1 MSNNPISDYL
11 KLAKSLSTIPNL
23 KELRLD
29 LTTVEKVEI
38 VLRNLPNLKKLND
51 KEIKPDL
58 FYEEN
63 IEENINENESNEN
76 NENIQI
82 NSNNDINNSDK
93 VIVEKNEFEKNEN
106 NTNDIELPDSN
117 IESEIT
123 NYDVSYILFKFNY
136 IK

>member
-23 KELRLD
+23 NELRLD

-58 FYEEN
+58 FYEDNIDEN
-63 IEENINENESNEN
+63 NNENESNEN
-76 NENIQI
+76 NENIQV
-82 NSNNDINNSDK
+82 NSNNEINNSDK

-117 IESEIT
+117 IESEIS
-123 NYDVSYILFKFNY
+123 NYDVSCILFNFNY
-136 IK
+136 I

>member
-1 MSNNPISDYL
+1 LSNNPISDYL
-11 KLAKSLSTIPNL
+11 KLAKSLSTIPKLN
-23 KELRLD
+23 ELRLD

-58 FYEEN
+58 FYEDNIQEN
-63 IEENINENESNEN
+63 NNEMES

-82 NSNNDINNSDK
+82 KNNNEINNSDK
-93 VIVEKNEFEKNEN
+93 IIVEKNECEKNEN
-106 NTNDIELPDSN
+106 YTNDIELPDSN
-117 IESEIT
+117 IESEIN

-136 IK
+136 IYRK

>member
-23 KELRLD
+23 NELRLD

-58 FYEEN
+58 FYEDN
-63 IEENINENESNEN
+63 IEENNNEIESNEN

-82 NSNNDINNSDK
+82 NKNIDINNSDK
-93 VIVEKNEFEKNEN
+93 IIVEKNEYEKNEN
-106 NTNDIELPDSN
+106 YTNDIELPDSN
-117 IESEIT
+117 IESEIG

-136 IK
+136 I

>member
-1 MSNNPISDYL
+1 M
-11 KLAKSLSTIPNL
+11 

-58 FYEEN
+58 FYEDN
-63 IEENINENESNEN
+63 I
-76 NENIQI
+76 
-82 NSNNDINNSDK
+82 
-93 VIVEKNEFEKNEN
+93 NEN

-117 IESEIT
+117 IESEIS
-123 NYDVSYILFKFNY
+123 NYDVSCILFNFNY
-136 IK
+136 I

>member
-1 MSNNPISDYL
+1 
-11 KLAKSLSTIPNL
+11 L

-58 FYEEN
+58 FYEDNIDEN
-63 IEENINENESNEN
+63 NKENESNEN
-76 NENIQI
+76 NENIQV
-82 NSNNDINNSDK
+82 NSNNEINNSDK
-93 VIVEKNEFEKNEN
+93 IIVEKNEVEKNEN

-117 IESEIT
+117 IESEIS
-123 NYDVSYILFKFNY
+123 NYDVSCILFNFNY
-136 IK
+136 I

>member
-1 MSNNPISDYL
+1 M
-11 KLAKSLSTIPNL
+11 

-58 FYEEN
+58 FYEDNIDEN
-63 IEENINENESNEN
+63 NNENESNEN

-82 NSNNDINNSDK
+82 NSNNEINNSDK
-93 VIVEKNEFEKNEN
+93 VIVEKNEVEKNEN
-106 NTNDIELPDSN
+106 NTNDIELPDCN
-117 IESEIT
+117 IESEIS
-123 NYDVSYILFKFNY
+123 NYDVSCILFNFNY
-136 IK
+136 I

>member
-11 KLAKSLSTIPNL
+11 KLAKSLSTIPKLN
-23 KELRLD
+23 ELRLD

-58 FYEEN
+58 FYEDN
-63 IEENINENESNEN
+63 IEENHNEMES

-82 NSNNDINNSDK
+82 KNNNEINNSDK
-93 VIVEKNEFEKNEN
+93 IIVEKNEYEKNEN
-106 NTNDIELPDSN
+106 YTNDIELPDSN
-117 IESEIT
+117 IESEIS
-123 NYDVSYILFKFNY
+123 NYDVSYILFKFN
-136 IK
+136 